1 MSSASSSFIFS
12 SSTHSWL
19 LINNKMSKDRQER
32 DAEKQNGMDNPRQQ
46 EICPEQSRA
55 ADLKMI
61 MDPRQPLAFQ
71 RLQMLL

>member
-1 MSSASSSFIFS
+1 
-12 SSTHSWL
+12 
-19 LINNKMSKDRQER
+19 MSKDRQER